1 MHTYIHTYI
10 HIHTHARTHT
20 HAHTHAHIRM
30 WMQAPFRIPQIKC
43 LMKQL
48 LAGTE
53 FMHRHWVIHRD
64 MKTSNLLLD
73 NGGNL
78 KICDFGLA
86 RKYRDPIAPM
96 TPEVCLARV
105 VCVRFCFTAIRSHIL
120 RGLFTP
126 PFALFGRVVLIRA
139 LYIIPS
145 YTHIYHVC
153 T

>member
-1 MHTYIHTYI
+1 MHAYIHTS
-10 HIHTHARTHT
+10 IHTRARTHT
-20 HAHTHAHIRM
+20 HAHTHTHIRM

-43 LMKQL
+43 LIKQL

-96 TPEVCLARV
+96 TPEVWLARV
-105 VCVRFCFTAIRSHIL
+105 VCVSFCFTAIRSRPRLPGAVYPAVCVVRTCSLDSGVMYHLSLIHI
-120 RGLFTP
+120 
-126 PFALFGRVVLIRA
+126 
-139 LYIIPS
+139 
-145 YTHIYHVC
+145 
-153 T
+153 